1 MTIDYPSRQPDPI
14 SFRTI
19 DSLPVQGTTLDA
31 IDLSRVA
38 AHIDQAIQ
46 RGRFAGP
53 TDPLAYLRQKR
64 CLVDDG
70 DALRPTLAGILCFGR
85 QPQDVIPHAVVDLA
99 HYCGA
104 DVFAAEVVHLE
115 KHIGGTIFDQINRVE
130 TYLWTHTLHGMTLD
144 QSGPQR
150 IEIHQYPRVVI
161 RELMVNMLAH
171 RDYANTMAAAR
182 TLLFRNRIEWI
193 NPGGLP
199 AGLTINDIIVAQAA
213 RNPVVLSILYESG
226 YVEAIGQGI
235 DTVLAVLHQE
245 AMEPPHFEDGGS
257 YFRVT
262 VFGKL
267 PEQFHGKTPAER
279 LSDRQ
284 RRILAFIRLRSD
296 VSVGDVIAWLNERV
310 AVRSIQ
316 RDLKAL
322 IEAQLITAVGSGRG
336 RGVRYRTR
344 VAAPPDVRRDV

>member
-1 MTIDYPSRQPDPI
+1 MHIDYLSRQPDPI

-19 DSLPVQGTTLDA
+19 DSLPVQGAALDV
-31 IDLSRVA
+31 IDAPRVA
-38 AHIDQAIQ
+38 DHIDQAIK

-53 TDPLAYLRQKR
+53 TDPIAYLCQKR

-70 DALRPTLAGILCFGR
+70 DTLRPTLAGILCFGR
-85 QPQDVIPHAVVDLA
+85 QPQDVLPHAVVDLA
-99 HYCGA
+99 HYRGA

-115 KHIGGTIFDQINRVE
+115 KNIGGTIFDQINRVE

-144 QSGPQR
+144 QSGLQR

-161 RELMVNMLAH
+161 RELLVNMLAH
-171 RDYANTMAAAR
+171 RDYANTMTVSR
-182 TLLFRNRIEWI
+182 TLLFRDRIEWI

-199 AGLTINDIIVAQAA
+199 AGLTINDILVAQAA
-213 RNPVVLSILYESG
+213 RNPVVLSILYEAG

-235 DTVLAVLHQE
+235 DTVVAVLQHE
-245 AMEPPHFEDGGS
+245 GMDPPHFEDGGS

-262 VFGKL
+262 VFGKA
-267 PEQFHGKTPAER
+267 PEQCHGRTPAER

-284 RRILAFIRLRSD
+284 RRIFAFMRLRGD
-296 VSVGDVIAWLNERV
+296 VSVDDVIGWLNEKV
-310 AVRSIQ
+310 TVRSIQ

-322 IEAQLITAVGSGRG
+322 IKAQLVTVVGSGRG
-336 RGVRYRTR
+336 RGVRYRAR
-344 VAAPPDVRRDV
+344 SAAPPDGSRNV